1 VGAITQEE
9 CPLSLRLRGRDIMYH
24 FEMDRYC
31 LCLDG
36 SSFISKVVLGVR
48 EGNLYRLRGHPMSV
62 VANRRRETDEED
74 QVAP

>member
-1 VGAITQEE
+1 
-9 CPLSLRLRGRDIMYH
+9 MYC

-31 LCLDG
+31 LCPDG
-36 SSFISKVVLGVR
+36 SSFRSTMVLGVR

-62 VANRRRETDEED
+62 VASRSRETDEEE